1 MVINKEHNY
10 FRLKESIRAKNNRLD
25 EIERDRLI
33 KQGKRTEI
41 DEIHRQNERES
52 INLKTDV

>member
-10 FRLKESIRAKNNRLD
+10 FRLEESIRAKNNRLD

-33 KQGKRTEI
+33 EQGKRTEI